1 MRGTM
6 TGSMQQSGDLH
17 SGAVALLQ
25 RLERGDLLIS
35 DGATGTFLQQHGL
48 EPGGCPEEF
57 NASRPEVVREMTRQY
72 FEAGSDMALTN
83 SFGGSVF
90 MQKKYGY
97 GERVAEF
104 NRLAAEHARSQ
115 APDGRFVVGSVG
127 PTGEF
132 LEPLGPVSETEMYDA
147 FAEQVKA
154 LEEGGADAVVMETMT
169 AIEEAALAVRAARE
183 NTSLVVMATM
193 VFDRGPRGFFTMM
206 GVTPERAV
214 HAMIDAGAHVV
225 GSNCGNGIDNMVEIA
240 RRMRAE
246 TDGFLL
252 IHSNA
257 GIPAMRDG
265 QIIYP
270 ESPEYMAERFR
281 ELADIGVNIVG
292 GCCGTGPDH
301 IRALAAAVGR

>member
-1 MRGTM
+1 MPVTM
-6 TGSMQQSGDLH
+6 TGSKQQPSHLNP
-17 SGAVALLQ
+17 GATALLQ

-97 GERVAEF
+97 DERVAEF

-115 APDGRFVVGSVG
+115 APYGCFVVGSVG
-127 PTGEF
+127 PSGEF
-132 LEPLGPVSETEMYDA
+132 LEPLGPVSEMEMYGA

-154 LEEGGADAVVMETMT
+154 LEEGGADAVVVETMT

-193 VFDRGPRGFFTMM
+193 VFDKGPRGFFTMM
-206 GVTPERAV
+206 GVTPEQAV
-214 HAMIDAGAHVV
+214 HAMTDAGAHVV